1 VAPSARPGAVEAP
14 PLLPDSF
21 RGLPRFLLGAVS
33 AEPNNG
39 LLEVA
44 EEADGIGIVRL

>member
-1 VAPSARPGAVEAP
+1 MAPSARPGAVEAP